1 MITRARNLFSCHV
14 QIEPIAAPVS
24 AANLPQRNQLIAG
37 KAASTIVSYK
47 GGQLQGYFR
56 FIIEAAR
63 ALPFIII
70 AVAEMKGTPLT
81 V

>member
-24 AANLPQRNQLIAG
+24 AANLPQCNQLIAG

-47 GGQLQGYFR
+47 GGTATRLF
-56 FIIEAAR
+56 
-63 ALPFIII
+63 
-70 AVAEMKGTPLT
+70 
-81 V
+81 